1 LVNQYGYGKKM
12 GRISYSQISM
22 YSECPHR
29 WKLNYIDKLRVSESN
44 IHLIFGSAMHEVIQT
59 HLEVMYNDSIKNAD
73 VLDLNKMLRDK
84 LIEQFKLAEE
94 EDGKPPCKKE
104 DLHEFFQD
112 GVDILDFYKKRK
124 SDYFAKRGYKLIG
137 CEVPIDF
144 DLKNNIKMV
153 GYLDI
158 VILDEVLDVIKIYD
172 IKTSTRGWN
181 KWQKKDENKT
191 QQLLLYKQ
199 FYSKQYNHPIERIEV
214 EYFIVKRKL
223 WEEALFPQKRVQKFV
238 PASGK
243 PSMNKVGKK
252 LSTFVESAFNEDGSY
267 TTDVLEATPSKKA
280 CKWCEFKK
288 TEYCKWGM

>member
-1 LVNQYGYGKKM
+1 M
-12 GRISYSQISM
+12 GVEKEMSRISYSQISM

-29 WKLNYIDKLRVSESN
+29 WKLNYIDKLRIFESN
-44 IHLIFGSAMHEVIQT
+44 IHLIFGTAMHEVIQT

-73 VLDLNKMLRDK
+73 ILDLNKMLRDK
-84 LIEQFKLAEE
+84 LIEQFKIAEE
-94 EDGKPPCKKE
+94 RDGKPPCKKE

-112 GVDILDFYKKRK
+112 GVDILDFYTKRK

-144 DLKNNIKMV
+144 DLKNGIKMI

-158 VILDEVLDVIKIYD
+158 VLLDEVLDVIKIID
-172 IKTSTRGWN
+172 IKTSTMGWN
-181 KWQKKDENKT
+181 KWQKADENKT

-223 WEEALFPQKRVQKFV
+223 WEKAMFPQKRIQKFV

-243 PSMNKVGKK
+243 PSMNKVNGRMLKFINEAFTESGKYK
-252 LSTFVESAFNEDGSY
+252 
-267 TTDVLEATPSKKA
+267 TDMVATPSKKA
-280 CKWCEFKK
+280 CKWCEFKG
-288 TEYCKWGM
+288 TEHCKWGI

>member
-1 LVNQYGYGKKM
+1 M
-12 GRISYSQISM
+12 GMEKEMSRISYSQLSM
-22 YSECPHR
+22 FSECPHR
-29 WKLNYIDKLRVSESN
+29 WKLNYIDKLRIFESN
-44 IHLIFGSAMHEVIQT
+44 IHLIFGTAMHEVIQT
-59 HLEVMYNDSIKNAD
+59 HLEVMYNDSIKKAD
-73 VLDLNKMLRDK
+73 ELDLNKMLRDK

-94 EDGKPPCKKE
+94 KDGKPPCKKE

-112 GVDILDFYKKRK
+112 GVDILDFYQKRK

-158 VILDEVLDVIKIYD
+158 VILDEVLNVIKIYD

-223 WEEALFPQKRVQKFV
+223 WEEAMFPQKRVQKFV

-252 LSTFVESAFNEDGSY
+252 LSAFVERAFNEDGSY
-267 TTDVLEATPSKKA
+267 TTNTLEATPSKKA

-288 TEYCKWGM
+288 TEHCKWGM